1 MVPEGDYSTMLL
13 ISTQSW
19 AKKLEISVSMV
30 GVLLPRIWLKMI
42 SVKIWKRFIL
52 EKIQAAWNKLNKFSN
67 FRTKRL
73 AVLVKYHIH
82 VIHFALIYRR
92 NAKISKL
99 TGQIIPKGR
108 NLIWW
113 DRLKFKKH
121 SSFESYFEN
130 KKIGFNSHAVGMAV
144 VQPSDF
150 EINFARNP
158 FSGSAAWVFVI
169 ILKFILLPFL
179 K

>member
-19 AKKLEISVSMV
+19 AKKLEISVFMV
-30 GVLLPRIWLKMI
+30 VVLLPRIWLKMI
-42 SVKIWKRFIL
+42 SVRIWKRFIL

-92 NAKISKL
+92 NVKISKL
-99 TGQIIPKGR
+99 RGWIIPKGR
-108 NLIWW
+108 NLVLWN
-113 DRLKFKKH
+113 RLKFKKNT
-121 SSFESYFEN
+121 SFESHFEN
-130 KKIGFNSHAVGMAV
+130 KKIEFNPGTTGIYEKKLYL
-144 VQPSDF
+144 F
-150 EINFARNP
+150 
-158 FSGSAAWVFVI
+158 VFPWGQ
-169 ILKFILLPFL
+169 LCDTMSLLRA
-179 K
+179 